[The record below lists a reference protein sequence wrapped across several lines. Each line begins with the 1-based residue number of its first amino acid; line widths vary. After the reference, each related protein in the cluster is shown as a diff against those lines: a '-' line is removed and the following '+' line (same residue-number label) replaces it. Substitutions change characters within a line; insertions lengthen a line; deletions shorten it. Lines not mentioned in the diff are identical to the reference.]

1 MGATAIQK
9 KLDKAHKKVGL
20 KLGEEFGL
28 YRPIINTSILNLENW
43 MADVKATYTLSDSY
57 TTALNW
63 QVPVWT
69 CYTEAALI
77 AEGDFL
83 YNDLT
88 EKTYFILARQP
99 LLPVL
104 ALECPHKA
112 SLQTVGYGNTG
123 TGFAPGALTYIAED
137 IPGFMQYG
145 STTKSGSYPGANSKA
160 GVRTATFITT
170 FPNPEMLMG
179 AILTDAHGF
188 KGNVIGYDYSALGKS
203 VKITAQEMDTP
214 Q

>member
-1 MGATAIQK
+1 MGAAAIQK

-20 KLGEEFGL
+20 KLGNEFGL
-28 YRPIINTSILNLENW
+28 YRPIKNTGTLNQENW
-43 MADVKATYTLSDSY
+43 LDNVMSSFTLSDSY

-63 QVPVWT
+63 QIPVWT

-83 YNDLT
+83 YSEDT

-123 TGFAPGALTYIAED
+123 TGFAPGALTYIAQD

-145 STTKSGSYPGANSKA
+145 STTKSGSYQGAKSVA
-160 GVRTATFITT
+160 GIRTATFITT
-170 FPNPEMLMG
+170 IPNPEMLMG